1 MRLIGDMLTPR
12 SRIRAS
18 IVAFVTALTLLIAG
32 PAVAAPAAPDEG
44 DNKSLRAALEAAA
57 KGHIEAKAKYDR
69 AKKRQLELGLELKK
83 LEDRLAELH
92 AEIAI
97 VADHSY
103 RAGRLSAVTMLLNSG
118 SPDDFIERMIGLE
131 TIMRRDNRQLQ
142 MLTEAREQAGRR
154 RRRSTRGQGSRR
166 SSSRSWRRR
175 SRRPSGRS
183 PRSAARRRRFHQRQ
197 LAAREAGA
205 AQPRR
210 LVAARVLHGERPD
223 HLGLHH
229 PTHPARAAAGHRPPA
244 SSGYVVLLPQ
254 RRAPASTRRA
264 GPATSPRR
272 RTASRTS
279 HATGGDRR
287 TATAWPRYFVKQR
300 RPARRAV
307 RDLVPADLDAG
318 HRAGGRT
325 AAAAAPAAD
334 HTNHVHLSVY

>member
-103 RAGRLSAVTMLLNSG
+103 RAGRLSGVTMLLNSG

-142 MLTEAREQAGRR
+142 MLTEAREQAARAKAAIDQEVREEKKQLEIMERKKRDAERALATVGG
-154 RRRSTRGQGSRR
+154 T
-166 SSSRSWRRR
+166 
-175 SRRPSGRS
+175 PSGGFVSANS
-183 PRSAARRRRFHQRQ
+183 P
-197 LAAREAGA
+197 A
-205 AQPRR
+205 AQPAPRNPDGTWPPESCTVDDPTTSGCLTPR
-210 LVAARVLHGERPD
+210 TLHA
-223 HLGLHH
+223 LKQ
-229 PTHPARAAAGHRPPA
+229 AQAAGFTRSAPFWATGTRGKTPKAPPA
-244 SSGYVVLLPQ
+244 HF
-254 RRAPASTRRA
+254 R
-264 GPATSPRR
+264 
-272 RTASRTS
+272 
-279 HATGGDRR
+279 
-287 TATAWPRYFVKQR
+287 
-300 RPARRAV
+300 
-307 RDLVPADLDAG
+307 
-318 HRAGGRT
+318 
-325 AAAAAPAAD
+325 
-334 HTNHVHLSVY
+334 